1 MQQAFIWNNLS
12 PKIKHNTICNSF
24 EEGGLKNDHLNSKI
38 TSHQCSWIDW
48 LYNDKFHEWKLI
60 PLYLVKYTFEINF
73 KFHSNL
79 DFDGSKILTF
89 PSFYK
94 QLFCNWGIFLLVLLI
109 NLPFYHNHFGI
120 TKIWKKIVNLF
131 TLKNLQIKISFSCMI
146 FLTLKMTVT
155 GLEPTTT

>member
-1 MQQAFIWNNLS
+1 MSNINNLIL
-12 PKIKHNTICNSF
+12 KKLTGEYKNCNKHSF
-24 EEGGLKNDHLNSKI
+24 ETTCLLKSNIILYATLLKKVVSKNDHLNSKI
-38 TSHQCSWIDW
+38 TSHQCSWIDR

-120 TKIWKKIVNLF
+120 TKI
-131 TLKNLQIKISFSCMI
+131 
-146 FLTLKMTVT
+146 
-155 GLEPTTT
+155 